1 MHRGHSSWEEAEHRT
16 DSAGVALHSPRGP
29 LRGSYPVLQGWP
41 CFQTL
46 GKPASEDQLPA
57 ILPLGVPPSPRPPPW
72 AGCGLWASQAVGAF
86 EVPARCMW
94 AQQSSASTWLLSRP
108 TTCSVRWPTSPAA
121 NSCRPG
127 LCSRRP
133 QAGWAEGSP
142 SPGTSRG
149 YVLPFL
155 LMLGGITPKM

>member
-57 ILPLGVPPSPRPPPW
+57 ILPLGVPPSPPHPRRGQAVAFGPAKLSEHLKSPPGACGPSSPAPAPGCCPGPPPAQSGGPPPPLPTA
-72 AGCGLWASQAVGAF
+72 AGQASAPVGSRLVGL
-86 EVPARCMW
+86 R
-94 AQQSSASTWLLSRP
+94 
-108 TTCSVRWPTSPAA
+108 
-121 NSCRPG
+121 
-127 LCSRRP
+127 
-133 QAGWAEGSP
+133 
-142 SPGTSRG
+142 
-149 YVLPFL
+149 VLPPQGHPGAMSFL
-155 LMLGGITPKM
+155 SC